1 MTPTPNVLSLAGREW
16 HAVDGASNGEIES
29 LLAALPF
36 EPPPEY
42 IALLRLSNGGEGELA
57 LPPLWFQLFD
67 VAFAIRLWQDRH
79 HRSEYPNLFFF
90 GSNGGL
96 ESIAFDMSNNQPWP
110 IVMVD
115 CVAGVESAENI
126 ASNVGRFIAAV
137 GMRSEGAA

>member
-1 MTPTPNVLSLAGREW
+1 MTPIPNSLSLAGPEW
-16 HAVDGASNGEIES
+16 RSVDGASNSEIES

-36 EPPPEY
+36 SPPAEY

-67 VAFAIRLWQDRH
+67 IAFVIRQWQDRH
-79 HRSEYPNLFFF
+79 YRSEYPNLFFF

-115 CVAGVESAENI
+115 CVAGMESAENI
-126 ASNVGRFIAAV
+126 ASCVEHFIAAI